1 MPTYNY
7 SCSNC
12 NKLWEEMH
20 TIAERESPCSKP
32 CPHCRKKKVFK
43 TMEGCLPG
51 LGADATLT
59 PDKASGGRWSEVISR
74 IKSKVP
80 KRLHKN
86 VEGSG
91 GSGQR
96 WRG

>member
-1 MPTYNY
+1 
-7 SCSNC
+7 
-12 NKLWEEMH
+12 
-20 TIAERESPCSKP
+20 
-32 CPHCRKKKVFK
+32 
-43 TMEGCLPG
+43 MEGCLPG

-91 GSGQR
+91 GTGQR
-96 WRG
+96 WKG

>member
-1 MPTYNY
+1 M
-7 SCSNC
+7 
-12 NKLWEEMH
+12 
-20 TIAERESPCSKP
+20 AEREAPVSLP
-32 CPHCRKKKVFK
+32 CPHCGKKKVFK

-59 PDKASGGRWSEVISR
+59 PDKASGGRWKEVIE
-74 IKSKVP
+74 KVKAGVP

-91 GSGQR
+91 GAGQR